1 MCCLS
6 KYKPEDRPELDHIM
20 NKWVTPKE
28 LVKVRL
34 EKEYKIN

>member
-6 KYKPEDRPELDHIM
+6 KYKPEDRPELDHIV

-34 EKEYKIN
+34 VKEYKIN